1 MIGIQLVQPFDMII
15 IAVSC
20 NQIDYE
26 YITTDRL
33 SIFKDSIV

>member
-1 MIGIQLVQPFDMII
+1 MIGIQLVQPFDMI